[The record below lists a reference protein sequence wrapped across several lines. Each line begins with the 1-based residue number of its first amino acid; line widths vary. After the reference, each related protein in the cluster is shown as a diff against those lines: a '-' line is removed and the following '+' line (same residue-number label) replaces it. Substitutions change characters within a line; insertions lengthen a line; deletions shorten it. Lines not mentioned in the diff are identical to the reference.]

1 MKNERLF
8 HQQTYTKETLKEFY
22 QARAILCC
30 CCLAVKLCPA
40 LSYSMDCRPPDSSVH
55 EISQA
60 RILEWVAIP
69 FSRKSSQ
76 LMNQTHVSYIAGG
89 FFTAE
94 PPEEPKAKLYLIGN
108 QIKRKE

>member
-1 MKNERLF
+1 MREDGND
-8 HQQTYTKETLKEFY
+8 Y
-22 QARAILCC
+22 C
-30 CCLAVKLCPA
+30 CCLVATLCLTLCDPVD
-40 LSYSMDCRPPDSSVH
+40 SSPTDSSVH

-94 PPEEPKAKLYLIGN
+94 PPEEPKEKLYLIGN